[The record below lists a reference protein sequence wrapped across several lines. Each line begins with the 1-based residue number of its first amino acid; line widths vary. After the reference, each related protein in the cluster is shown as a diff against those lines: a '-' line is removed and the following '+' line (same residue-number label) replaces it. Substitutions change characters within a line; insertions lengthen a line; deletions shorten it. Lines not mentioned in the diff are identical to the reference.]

1 MTTTTEIHSYIL
13 AADSQGEKAPAAG
26 KLLMMLS
33 PWHRP
38 KPVRV
43 LRGELLTSI
52 PHPEVRSDGRPAH
65 NFRSI
70 SDPSITLYGGD
81 ECVFPLN
88 GKGFEL
94 LEAIQR
100 PDDRF
105 AEFSKTDKLEWGGS
119 LDNGSQVYVEIS
131 SANATVPTWSLG
143 IVKYVGPIEPLPG
156 RMFGV
161 EIKVNNFKHD

>member
-1 MTTTTEIHSYIL
+1 MTTTTAIHSYIL
-13 AADSQGEKAPAAG
+13 AADSQGEKAPATG
-26 KLLMMLS
+26 KLLTVLS

-43 LRGELLTSI
+43 LRGELLTSV
-52 PHPEVRSDGRPAH
+52 PHPGIRFDGRSRPAH

-88 GKGFEL
+88 GKAFEL

-119 LDNGSQVYVEIS
+119 LDKGSQVYVEIPT
-131 SANATVPTWSLG
+131 ANAIVPTWSPG

-161 EIKVNNFKHD
+161 EIKVK